1 MADEIDVANDAVDK
15 WLEGRI
21 AEYQHQLSQAGN
33 DWPYGFG
40 RCKNCGDVTG
50 EERTAFCGPDC
61 RTDFDDR
68 LRAEKRNG
76 KYRGG

>member
-1 MADEIDVANDAVDK
+1 MDEADLGSDYTEK

-21 AEYQHQLSQAGN
+21 AEHQYQLAQAGN
-33 DWPYGFG
+33 DWPYGLG

-50 EERTAFCGPDC
+50 EERVPFCGPDC
-61 RTDFDDR
+61 RTDWDDR
-68 LRAEKRNG
+68 QRAARRNG